1 VGFWVPAERRR
12 DAEWMDADG
21 NGRDALAPTLRDLRR
36 VNRLLGGR
44 AALLSAVRPRVEAIE
59 PGGTFR
65 MLDVGTGEG
74 DLPRAV
80 VDLAGRL
87 GRRAEIVAIDRDPTV
102 AALAAERC
110 AGVAGIR
117 VLRADALALPFAA
130 GTFDV
135 ACASLFLHHFDDG
148 AAVRVL
154 REMARVARGGAV
166 INDLRRH
173 RVPWAFTAALGRLRL
188 LSPMSRNDGPLS
200 VLKGFTAAEL
210 LALGRAATGAARVRT
225 SWGFRLVLEVDPP

>member
-154 REMARVARGGAV
+154 REMARVARG
-166 INDLRRH
+166 D